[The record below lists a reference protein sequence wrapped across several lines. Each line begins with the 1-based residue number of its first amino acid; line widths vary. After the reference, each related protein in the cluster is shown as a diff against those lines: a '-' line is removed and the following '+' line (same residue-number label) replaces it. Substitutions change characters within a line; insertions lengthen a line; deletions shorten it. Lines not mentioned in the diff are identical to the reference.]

1 MPELGQYGSVR
12 GAPSNGCLYR
22 DWVTRHF
29 THYFPVDFIHEKY
42 IILKQDDGL
51 ILRLCGECIN
61 SSRTIIFCAKN
72 SNFCEYE
79 MNDSLKR
86 REKLQQLE
94 KLNDA
99 LMEEYKRWNAEAD
112 EAMRSYSNTRGGSA
126 MEQMFMSKHNSA
138 RDRAKSAYDRA
149 CEVRHQ
155 MGEV

>member
-1 MPELGQYGSVR
+1 
-12 GAPSNGCLYR
+12 
-22 DWVTRHF
+22 
-29 THYFPVDFIHEKY
+29 
-42 IILKQDDGL
+42 
-51 ILRLCGECIN
+51 
-61 SSRTIIFCAKN
+61 
-72 SNFCEYE
+72 